1 MDTTVIKKTLV
12 VYGTSQY
19 NPFMALARDVLKRYH
34 IDFTEINVDN
44 NPAAEKQLQSL
55 VGQVNVPTLVVT
67 QMGRTEPLEPPY
79 PLQGGLSVR
88 GVDRGTVIT
97 APNNKELENW
107 LHKHGFLPKPYRR

>member
-1 MDTTVIKKTLV
+1 MDTTAKTLV

-19 NPFMALARDVLKRYH
+19 NPFMALVRDLLKRYKVDYRE
-34 IDFTEINVDN
+34 IDVDN
-44 NPAAEKQLQSL
+44 NPAAAKRLRELIGK
-55 VGQVNVPTLVVT
+55 VNVPTLVVAAE
-67 QMGRTEPLEPPY
+67 GSDEPLAPPH

-107 LHKHGFLPKPYRR
+107 LFKHGFLPKPYRR